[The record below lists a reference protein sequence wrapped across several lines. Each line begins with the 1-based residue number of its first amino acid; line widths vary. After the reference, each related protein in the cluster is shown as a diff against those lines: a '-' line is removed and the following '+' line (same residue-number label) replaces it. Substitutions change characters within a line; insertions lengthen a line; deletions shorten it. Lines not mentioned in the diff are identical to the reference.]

1 MYLLMA
7 FHQEN
12 LIGRYMLA
20 MCRVFHTIRKYK
32 IAYHTHDTNHE
43 MYLQQI
49 QANESMSA
57 KIHLEAIK

>member
-12 LIGRYMLA
+12 LIGQYLLA
-20 MCRVFHTIRKYK
+20 MYHVFHTVCKCK
-32 IAYHTHDTNHE
+32 IAFHTHDMNHE

-49 QANESMSA
+49 QANESM
-57 KIHLEAIK
+57 EACQLKYI

>member
-20 MCRVFHTIRKYK
+20 VYHVFHTIRKCK
-32 IAYHTHDTNHE
+32 IAFHTHDTNHE

-49 QANESMSA
+49 QVNESM
-57 KIHLEAIK
+57 EACQLKYI